1 MPDFSDFVRRAVL
14 KRQPRHKAVCC
25 CFVVTVEA
33 IEVEEGK
40 KPKPVLFLEGVDRG
54 VVVNKTRYD
63 AMSDITGS
71 PDTGNW
77 CGRQVLVKRGS
88 TNYAGKKVACVE
100 LEAAPASTGA
110 ALDDAIPF

>member
-1 MPDFSDFVRRAVL
+1 MPDFSDSYGGRFLNASHVTKPFVA
-14 KRQPRHKAVCC
+14 A
-25 CFVVTVEA
+25 VVTVEA

-54 VVVNKTRYD
+54 VVLNKTRYD

-71 PDTGNW
+71 PDTDDW
-77 CGRQVLVKRGS
+77 CGRKVLVKRGS

>member
-1 MPDFSDFVRRAVL
+1 MPDFSDSYGGRFLNASHVTKPFVA
-14 KRQPRHKAVCC
+14 A
-25 CFVVTVEA
+25 VVTVEA

-54 VVVNKTRYD
+54 VVLNKTRYD

-71 PDTGNW
+71 PDTDDW
-77 CGRQVLVKRGS
+77 CGRKVPGEAGLHQLRRQESGLRG
-88 TNYAGKKVACVE
+88 T
-100 LEAAPASTGA
+100 EAAPASTGA